1 MRDMDRV
8 LLEAKQVSKN
18 FFQKEKGLRKKKV
31 FVAVDKVDL
40 MVKYKDSIGIVGESG
55 SGKSTLAKMLMQL
68 EKVSSGE
75 IFLEGKG
82 ITNTSQKDQ
91 LEVYKKMQ
99 MVFQEP
105 FASISPRMNIYDF
118 LSSTML
124 YHQKANSANVKEE
137 VARYLDLVR
146 LSTDLLYRFPHQL
159 SGGQLQRVMIAR
171 AISVKPKLIIFD
183 EATSALDVSVQA
195 QILELLMELKE
206 KLGLT
211 YLFISHDLAMVRSV
225 TNQVVVMHHGKVV
238 EKLESKSLLQDAK
251 EEYTKLL
258 LDSLKFE

>member
-75 IFLEGKG
+75 IFLEGKD

>member
-8 LLEAKQVSKN
+8 LLKAKQVSKN

-75 IFLEGKG
+75 IFLEGKD

>member
-1 MRDMDRV
+1 MDRV

-75 IFLEGKG
+75 IFLEGKD
-82 ITNTSQKDQ
+82 ITNTSQKNQ

>member
-1 MRDMDRV
+1 MDRV
-8 LLEAKQVSKN
+8 LLKAKQVSKN

-75 IFLEGKG
+75 IFLEGKD

>member
-1 MRDMDRV
+1 
-8 LLEAKQVSKN
+8 
-18 FFQKEKGLRKKKV
+18 
-31 FVAVDKVDL
+31 

-75 IFLEGKG
+75 IFLEGKD

>member
-1 MRDMDRV
+1 MDRV

-75 IFLEGKG
+75 IFLEGKD

>member
-75 IFLEGKG
+75 IFLEGKD
-82 ITNTSQKDQ
+82 ITNTSQKNQ

>member
-31 FVAVDKVDL
+31 FVAVDKVDF

-75 IFLEGKG
+75 IFLEGKD